1 MKISPKDF
9 PIGKG
14 QYGHP
19 LQETTLILSDK
30 KEYSPK
36 HKVVTV
42 GFLCDNLL
50 SSNLLNHYFAPG
62 RDYNKNGFYQEY
74 PSDWCNNAPDPFQSI
89 GRQEL
94 MPLLNS
100 IHYLME
106 SGFDAMTFAPARA
119 LGGGNPAL
127 GADEQ
132 DSFMSEWFKNKVLKA
147 NEAIV
152 KASIESV
159 TRAHEEESYVVGN
172 VVSELPNGNVYIR
185 FPVYGE
191 NSIYCE
197 GDSPITGIPASEVS
211 LQSLEVLGGETL
223 QAAKTKLCSDVSLQ
237 RNIITT
243 VSADVLGYANSLF
256 KPNTTHYTRYHN
268 LYAAPKTLRE
278 SQYKREQDLK
288 VTTNDLMRIEFGSIY
303 KELCD
308 GK

>member
-9 PIGKG
+9 PIDRA
-14 QYGHP
+14 QYGHT
-19 LQETTLILSDK
+19 LKETTLILSDK

-50 SSNLLNHYFAPG
+50 SSNLLNNYFAPG
-62 RDYNKNGFYQEY
+62 CDYNKNGFYQEY
-74 PSDWCNNAPDPFQSI
+74 PSDWCNNSPDAFQNI
-89 GRQEL
+89 GKQEL

-106 SGFDAMTFAPARA
+106 SGFDAMTFTAA
-119 LGGGNPAL
+119 NN
-127 GADEQ
+127 GAYEQ

-159 TRAHEEESYVVGN
+159 TRAHEEERYVVGD
-172 VVSELPNGNVYIR
+172 VVSELPNGNVYLR
-185 FPVYGE
+185 FPVYGD

-197 GDSPITGIPASEVS
+197 GDSPIKGIPASEVS
-211 LQSLEVLGGETL
+211 LQSLEVLGGEAL

-237 RNIITT
+237 RAIITT

-256 KPNTTHYTRYHN
+256 KPRTTHYTRYHS
-268 LYAAPKTLRE
+268 LYATPKTLRE
-278 SQYKREQDLK
+278 SQYKREQNLK

>member
-9 PIGKG
+9 PIDNAK
-14 QYGHP
+14 YGHP

-50 SSNLLNHYFAPG
+50 SSNILNHYFAPG

-74 PSDWCNNAPDPFQSI
+74 PSDWCNNWDGSFQGI
-89 GRQEL
+89 GKREL

-106 SGFDAMTFAPARA
+106 SGFDAMTFTPA
-119 LGGGNPAL
+119 NI

-159 TRAHEEESYVVGN
+159 TRAHEEESYVVDR
-172 VVSELPNGNVYIR
+172 VVSELPNGNVCLR

-211 LQSLEVLGGETL
+211 LQSLEVLGGEAL

-243 VSADVLGYANSLF
+243 VSADVLGYANSLY
-256 KPNTTHYTRYHN
+256 KPHTSHYSRYHN
-268 LYAAPKTLRE
+268 LYATPKILQE
-278 SQYKREQDLK
+278 SQYKREQDRR
-288 VTTNDLMRIEFGSIY
+288 VTENDLLRIEFGSIY

>member
-9 PIGKG
+9 PIDKA
-14 QYGHP
+14 QHGHP
-19 LQETTLILSDK
+19 LQETTLILSGK

-50 SSNLLNHYFAPG
+50 SSNLLNNYFAN

-74 PSDWCNNAPDPFQSI
+74 PSDWCNNTPDTFQGI
-89 GRQEL
+89 GKQEL

-106 SGFDAMTFAPARA
+106 SGFDAMTFTPADY
-119 LGGGNPAL
+119 

-152 KASIESV
+152 KASIESN
-159 TRAHEEESYVVGN
+159 VVGN
-172 VVSELPNGNVYIR
+172 VVSELPNGNMYLR

-191 NSIYCE
+191 SAIYDGNS
-197 GDSPITGIPASEVS
+197 SITGIPASEVS

-243 VSADVLGYANSLF
+243 VGADVLGYANSLF
-256 KPNTTHYTRYHN
+256 KPNTTHYSRYQN
-268 LYAAPKTLRE
+268 LYAIPKTLRE

>member
-9 PIGKG
+9 PIDKA

-50 SSNLLNHYFAPG
+50 SSHLLNNYFTSG

-74 PSDWCNNAPDPFQSI
+74 PSDWCNNSPAPFQNI
-89 GRQEL
+89 GKREL

-106 SGFDAMTFAPARA
+106 SGFDAMTFTTAD
-119 LGGGNPAL
+119 N

-172 VVSELPNGNVYIR
+172 VVSELPNGNVHLP

-191 NSIYCE
+191 RSI
-197 GDSPITGIPASEVS
+197 SIKGIPASEVS

-237 RNIITT
+237 QNIIKT
-243 VSADVLGYANSLF
+243 VNADVLGYANSLF
-256 KPNTTHYTRYHN
+256 KPNATHYTRYHN
-268 LYAAPKTLRE
+268 LYALPKTLRE

-288 VTTNDLMRIEFGSIY
+288 VTANDLMRIEFGSIY

>member
-9 PIGKG
+9 PIDKAS
-14 QYGHP
+14 YGHP

-74 PSDWCNNAPDPFQSI
+74 PSDWCNNWDGGFQGI
-89 GRQEL
+89 GKREL

-106 SGFDAMTFAPARA
+106 SGFDAMTFTPAD
-119 LGGGNPAL
+119 N

-172 VVSELPNGNVYIR
+172 VVSELPNGNVYLR

-191 NSIYCE
+191 HSIYDE
-197 GDSPITGIPASEVS
+197 RNSPIKGIPASEVS

-237 RNIITT
+237 RAIITT

-256 KPNTTHYTRYHN
+256 KPRTTHYTRYHN
-268 LYAAPKTLRE
+268 LYATPKTLRE